1 MIFANCISSNHDSN
15 SKKDYLFCTM
25 RHQNQISAWY
35 SPLLQIFPFSC
46 FWYPQLGRL
55 ETRTRLCVICRCDWP
70 PSWSAVECSKNGKIN
85 NIGIAD
91 QVYSTQQVT
100 TYHDSIGHV
109 NVQSCLLINF
119 LYKPISLQFSWLSVE
134 QPIRIDCVFYRHHW
148 QFPINK
154 KTIPML
160 ICQIIGV
167 RTEFRIIFDSKEY
180 YNLGQS
186 YVAEWFEWWSLRWA
200 VYQQEN

>member
-1 MIFANCISSNHDSN
+1 MIFANCLSSNSN
-15 SKKDYLFCTM
+15 SKKDHLFCIM

-46 FWYPQLGRL
+46 FWYRQLGRL
-55 ETRTRLCVICRCDWP
+55 ETRTRLYVICRCDWP
-70 PSWSAVECSKNGKIN
+70 PSLSAVECSKNGKIN

-100 TYHDSIGHV
+100 AYHNSIGHV

-134 QPIRIDCVFYRHHW
+134 QPIRIDCVLYNHHW
-148 QFPINK
+148 EFPI
-154 KTIPML
+154 
-160 ICQIIGV
+160 Q
-167 RTEFRIIFDSKEY
+167 RRQFRC
-180 YNLGQS
+180 
-186 YVAEWFEWWSLRWA
+186 
-200 VYQQEN
+200 